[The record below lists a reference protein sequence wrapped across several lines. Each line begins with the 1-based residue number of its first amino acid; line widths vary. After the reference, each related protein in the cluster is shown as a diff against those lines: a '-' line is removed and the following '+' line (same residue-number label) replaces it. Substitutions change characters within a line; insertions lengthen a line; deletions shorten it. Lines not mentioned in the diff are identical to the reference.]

1 MKTLPSLRLYM
12 FLVARSYETYLGS
25 ESQCR
30 TVLCESCF
38 PSRAGSRIVLVKVSW
53 ICYLA
58 YHDQF
63 IHFTSADRNIA
74 RVATCVGESR
84 TISAPIHSGALRA
97 CN

>member
-1 MKTLPSLRLYM
+1 MKTLPSLCLYM

-25 ESQCR
+25 ESQRR
-30 TVLCESCF
+30 TVRCESCF
-38 PSRAGSRIVLVKVSW
+38 PLRAGSRIVLVKVSW
-53 ICYLA
+53 TCA

-63 IHFTSADRNIA
+63 VHFTSADRNVA

-84 TISAPIHSGALRA
+84 TIPAPIHPGALRA